1 MAESSLLTRVA
12 AIETAVIAEAPEIAP
27 QVAAA
32 REEVARFEATFDR
45 ASEAVRSGD
54 DADAAAEAVSE
65 QGNALIA
72 AIAKLAAELAARSD
86 AQEASGIS
94 YFFNMILITGV
105 LAIFGGAV
113 LLLGLAYLSRDF
125 SYKIVEITNAMTNL
139 ADGNRNF
146 DIDGADRQ
154 DEIGAMVRALD
165 IFNRASKRMESWGR
179 ERSEKAEQ
187 ELQHQQERERER
199 LEAEPVHLRVAA
211 AAPGPA
217 PAELVHR
224 EPVPIR
230 TPALFTLS
238 RPAWGS
244 HWRAGA
250 ALAASVA
257 VATVVL
263 LVSRLGA
270 PGADAGAPVVAS
282 SGESTVSVLPVAA
295 DNAGVLR
302 DPRLDEFLRLHQ
314 MARGGLPM
322 GAPGGTLQRA
332 DLQMPVGSGR

>member
-1 MAESSLLTRVA
+1 MSSLADGGPAGSSDELSA
-12 AIETAVIAEAPEIAP
+12 ALSVWR
-27 QVAAA
+27 Q
-32 REEVARFEATFDR
+32 
-45 ASEAVRSGD
+45 
-54 DADAAAEAVSE
+54 DADARQAWHSYH
-65 QGNALIA
+65 LIG
-72 AIAKLAAELAARSD
+72 D
-86 AQEASGIS
+86 V
-94 YFFNMILITGV
+94 M
-105 LAIFGGAV
+105 
-113 LLLGLAYLSRDF
+113 
-125 SYKIVEITNAMTNL
+125 
-139 ADGNRNF
+139 
-146 DIDGADRQ
+146 
-154 DEIGAMVRALD
+154 
-165 IFNRASKRMESWGR
+165 
-179 ERSEKAEQ
+179 RSEDLAHEPGRD
-187 ELQHQQERERER
+187 LALVIRLRER

-230 TPALFTLS
+230 TPALFTPS

-263 LVSRLGA
+263 LVSRPGA